1 MKFRWKLLLL
11 LLGITIVPVVS
22 LRTFGIH
29 NVHLMSKALVEEVR
43 KRQAEDADH
52 RLRLAIND
60 YSKNIGTVRKQVEMA
75 LFYQLLEIRRILQ
88 KELSSGGSD
97 PTLPCLSGENAT
109 LGLNE
114 LDIETGAQRS
124 DDADA
129 LCHFA
134 PPSLDAATAECYNSR
149 FKPMFSLYKA
159 LSQYLGGLVL
169 KQYVGLENGFF
180 CEYPCPEGEGA
191 WSLRGEGE
199 QLWYSTALRDKMSP
213 WSRPFRDEGSGRF
226 VMAVS
231 LPLEREDDS
240 VVGVA
245 SLLVPLDSLLEKAYY
260 MSELPEES
268 RTYLWTLAYKPET
281 DVVGARILASAS
293 NRKETPGDPGENQ
306 SGEWLASS
314 DSEEFDAMTNDI
326 ARRQYGI
333 RKMSF
338 EGQVCFWAYGPLL
351 HQGSAFVF
359 VVPEDRLL
367 SERHPVLTSIQKRL
381 KKVEMYT
388 AGFLFF
394 LVLAGAV
401 LALAFSRTVTRPLE
415 ELSKAFQRLAKG
427 DFDTQVS
434 VKSRDEF
441 GDMGRVFN
449 RVGPQLKDHYRTR
462 RALEVAMEIQQNL
475 LPESAPRLSGL
486 DIHGMTVFSDET
498 GGDYFDFLCADD
510 DQGRSRL
517 CVAVGD
523 VSDHGIPSALLMA
536 TARGLLRMRAATRG
550 PMEQILAD
558 VNREFSKD
566 VGDSG
571 RFMTFFLA
579 RIDRNENRVEYVR
592 AGHDPA
598 ILYDPADDSFRE
610 LGGGRGLPLGVSENA
625 KYEVCSCEIKTGQII
640 HIGTDGIWEARNSQ
654 GETFGKE
661 RLRNVL
667 RQNAD
672 EPAEKIVAAIADA
685 VWDFYGDK
693 EQEDDITPVIVKI
706 R

>member
-29 NVHLMSKALVEEVR
+29 NVQLMSKALVEEVR

-52 RLRLAIND
+52 RLQLAIND

-75 LFYQLLEIRRILQ
+75 LFYQLLEIRRILK
-88 KELSSGGSD
+88 KELSSVDSD
-97 PTLPCLSGENAT
+97 PALPCLSPEIANP
-109 LGLNE
+109 GLSI
-114 LDIETGAQRS
+114 DILEERAKS
-124 DDADA
+124 PDEADA

-134 PPSLDAATAECYNSR
+134 PSSLDAATAECYNAR
-149 FKPMFSLYKA
+149 FERMSSLYKA
-159 LSQYLGGLVL
+159 LSQYLGELVL
-169 KQYVGLENGFF
+169 KQYVGLDNGFF
-180 CEYPCPEGEGA
+180 CEYPCPEGEGG

-199 QLWYSTALRDKMSP
+199 RIWYRSALKDKMSP

-231 LPLEREDDS
+231 LPLEREDES

-260 MSELPEES
+260 MSELPEGS
-268 RTYLWTLAYKPET
+268 LAYLWTLAYKPET
-281 DVVGARILASAS
+281 DAVGARILASAS
-293 NRKETPGDPGENQ
+293 NRRETPGDPGEDR

-314 DSEEFDAMTNDI
+314 DSKEFDAMTNDI
-326 ARRQYGI
+326 AKRQYGI
-333 RKMSF
+333 RRMSF
-338 EGQVCFWAYGPLL
+338 EGQMCFWAYGPLL

-381 KKVEMYT
+381 RKVEMYT
-388 AGFLFF
+388 AGFLLF
-394 LVLAGAV
+394 LVLMGAA

-415 ELSKAFQRLAKG
+415 KLSKAFQKLAEG
-427 DFDTQVS
+427 DFDTQVA
-434 VKSRDEF
+434 VKSKDEF
-441 GDMGRVFN
+441 GDMARVFN
-449 RVGPQLKDHYRTR
+449 RVGPQLKEHYRTR

-475 LPESAPRLSGL
+475 LPRCAPRLSGL

-498 GGDYFDFLCADD
+498 GGDYFDYLCADD
-510 DQGRSRL
+510 DRGQSRL

-536 TARGLLRMRAATRG
+536 TARGLLRMRSATRG
-550 PMEQILAD
+550 PLGRIVAD

-579 RIDRNENRVEYVR
+579 HIDRNENRVEYVR

-598 ILYDPADDSFRE
+598 ILYDPSDDSFRE
-610 LGGGRGLPLGVSENA
+610 LGGGRGLPLGVSEDA
-625 KYEVCSCEIKTGQII
+625 EYEVHSCEIKSGQII

-654 GETFGKE
+654 GEAFGKE

-685 VWDFYGDK
+685 VWEFYGDK
-693 EQEDDITPVIVKI
+693 EQEDDITPVVIKI